1 MTSLRTDPTPRTVL
15 IAGGG
20 AAAIEAALA
29 LVAIPGNDLRV
40 ELIAADSSWAYRPMT
55 VVEPFTTGLPRT
67 YAIEALEEL
76 GVRIHRDELVAVDPE
91 RKIVTL
97 ASRAELPYDALLVA
111 TGSEPTSTL
120 AFAAS
125 AIDTERL
132 HGLIQDVEG
141 GFCRRIAFVAPPG
154 AGWTLPLYELVLQM
168 AERCDDLCLDKVE
181 LTFITHE
188 RRPLQAFG
196 TAASELLEQLLA
208 DADVT
213 LVLGAVPD
221 VPRSGRIVA
230 RPGEAAIEVDR
241 IVAMPMA
248 RGRAVPG
255 LPSTDRGFLLVDAHG
270 RVRGVP
276 GVYAA
281 GDVTDHPLKQG
292 GLATQQADVAAAA
305 IAADAGL
312 PVELEPFQPVL
323 RGILIAGSACWYLIR
338 ELGGDPQGTVSNR
351 PLWWPP
357 TKIAGRHL
365 SPFLDGRDA
374 ESRRIPVERRLGRD
388 AGPVRR
394 RAVITKAGD
403 GEHSHTVVLAD

>member
-1 MTSLRTDPTPRTVL
+1 MTSLSTPTTPRTVL

-29 LVAIPGNDLRV
+29 LVAIPGEHLRV
-40 ELIAADSSWAYRPMT
+40 ELIAADSSWAYRPLT
-55 VVEPFTTGLPRT
+55 VVEPFTTGRPRT

-76 GVRIHRDELVAVDPE
+76 GVRIHRNEVVAVDPE
-91 RKIVTL
+91 RRSVTL
-97 ASRAELPYDALLVA
+97 ASREELHYDALLVA
-111 TGSEPTSTL
+111 TGSEPTATL

-125 AIDTERL
+125 AIDVERL
-132 HGLIQDVEG
+132 QGLIQDVEG

-154 AGWTLPLYELVLQM
+154 ADWTLPLYELALQM
-168 AERCDDLCLDKVE
+168 AERCDDLCLDTVE
-181 LTFITHE
+181 LTVITHE
-188 RRPLQAFG
+188 QRPLQAFG
-196 TAASELLEQLLA
+196 TAASELLEQLHA
-208 DADVT
+208 DANVT

-221 VPRSGRIVA
+221 VPRTGRIVA

-248 RGRAVPG
+248 RGRAVSG
-255 LPSTDRGFLLVDAHG
+255 LPSTDRGFLPVDAHG
-270 RVRGVP
+270 RVTGVP

-281 GDVTDHPLKQG
+281 GDITDHPLKQG
-292 GLATQQADVAAAA
+292 GLATQQADAAAAA

-312 PVELEPFQPVL
+312 PVELEPFRPVL

-338 ELGGDPQGTVSNR
+338 ELGSDPQGTISSR

-374 ESRRIPVERRLGRD
+374 ESGRIPVERRLGRD

-394 RAVITKAGD
+394 RAVITKAGV
-403 GEHSHTVVLAD
+403 GEYAHTVVLAD

>member
-1 MTSLRTDPTPRTVL
+1 MSILRTDATARTVL

-29 LVAIPGNDLRV
+29 LSAIPGDDLRV
-40 ELIAADSSWAYRPMT
+40 ELIAAESSWVYRPLT
-55 VVEPFTTGLPRT
+55 VIEPFTGGRART
-67 YAIEALEEL
+67 YAIDALKAL
-76 GVRIHRDELVAVDPE
+76 GIRIHRDELVGVDPE

-111 TGSEPTSTL
+111 TGSESEPTLSFATS
-120 AFAAS
+120 AF
-125 AIDTERL
+125 DTDRV

-154 AGWTLPLYELVLQM
+154 ARLTLPLYELVLQL

-181 LTFITHE
+181 LTLITHE
-188 RRPLQAFG
+188 QRPLQAFG
-196 TAASELLEQLLA
+196 TAASELLEKLLS
-208 DADVT
+208 DADIT

-221 VPRSGRIVA
+221 VPGTGRIVA
-230 RPGEAAIEVDR
+230 RPGEPALEVDR

-255 LPSTDRGFLLVDAHG
+255 LPSTDLGFLPVDAHG
-270 RVRGVP
+270 RVHGVP

-281 GDVTDHPLKQG
+281 GDVTDYPLKQG
-292 GLATQQADVAAAA
+292 GLATQQADAAAAA

-312 PVELEPFQPVL
+312 AVELDPFRPVL
-323 RGILIAGSACWYLIR
+323 RGILIAGSACRYLIR
-338 ELGGDPQGTVSNR
+338 ELGGDSEGTVSDR

-374 ESRRIPVERRLGRD
+374 DTGQHQVERRLGRA
-388 AGPVRR
+388 AGTVRR

-403 GEHSHTVVLAD
+403 GEHKHTVALLD